1 MQEQFGQMQNQL
13 KNTLVEGKAGNG
25 LVTIVLDGEKTMKK
39 IAIHPDCVNPQDV
52 EGLQDLILAAFED
65 AARKIESS
73 QSDMPQIPGFR
84 F

>member
-25 LVTIVLDGEKTMKK
+25 LVTVVLDGEKTPKK
-39 IAIHPDCVNPQDV
+39 ISINPECVNPSDV

-65 AARKIESS
+65 AAGKIEAS
-73 QSDMPQIPGFR
+73 QSELPQIPGFR